1 MPGALC
7 VYDGRLALRL
17 FALVSLM
24 AASVLAQ
31 TGAAYRVITAA
42 AVQTLPVHATN
53 GTVDMVTLDAVARLF
68 GLTVRDDAR
77 AGGAVIA
84 SGSDRVIITSG
95 QSSVAVNG
103 RVVSLP
109 APVSRSGS
117 TWLVPVDLI
126 RNLRRGADIRRES
139 RLIVIPPAVVP
150 TITPRLERTPTGARL
165 TLSLSPAA
173 PARVTRDG
181 AQLTVRLQ
189 APALDLVALPTG
201 SPDFVRDIRLAD
213 TSVIIDLGPLVAN
226 VRSEPATTGDT
237 IVIELVAPA
246 GSVTPPPAS
255 SPATFDRPEPGLRT
269 VVIDPGHGG
278 DDAGVRGADGLSEK
292 EVTLAVALRLK
303 NVLESRYGLRVLLT
317 RDADTNV
324 DLDRRASVANNNKAD
339 LFISLH
345 ANASPLAAVRGAQ
358 VLSLDPEMYATVD
371 GSPNLT
377 PAAGASVPLVGG
389 GTRMIDIVPWHL
401 AQLPRAP
408 ESLTLAGIVT
418 RRLVDAGVGLLPTP
432 SVRGPWR
439 GLVGA
444 NMPAVLIEL
453 GMLTNEEDAAQLR
466 DDSYRTLLA
475 EAIGLAVGDVR
486 RGIPRPDGGQH

>member
-1 MPGALC
+1 
-7 VYDGRLALRL
+7 LALRL
-17 FALVSLM
+17 FALVFIVTASLF
-24 AASVLAQ
+24 AQ
-31 TGAAYRVITAA
+31 TGAAYRVVTTAG
-42 AVQTLPVHATN
+42 VQTLPVQAAN

-84 SGSDRVIITSG
+84 SGSDRIIITPG

-109 APVSRSGS
+109 AAISRSGS

-150 TITPRLERTPTGARL
+150 TVTPRLERTSTGARL
-165 TLSLSPAA
+165 TLSLAPAA
-173 PARVTRDG
+173 PSRITRDG
-181 AQLTVRLQ
+181 TQVTVRLQ
-189 APALDLVALPTG
+189 APALDLVALSAG
-201 SPDFVRDIRLAD
+201 SPDFVRDIRVAESSL
-213 TSVIIDLGPLVAN
+213 VVDLGPLVAN
-226 VRSEPATTGDT
+226 VRNDAATTGDT

-246 GSVTPPPAS
+246 GSVAPPPAAPPPS
-255 SPATFDRPEPGLRT
+255 FDRPEPGLRT

-278 DDAGVRGADGLSEK
+278 DDAGVRGADGIIEK
-292 EVTLAVALRLK
+292 DVTLAVATRLK

-317 RDADTNV
+317 REGDANV

-371 GSPNLT
+371 GTPNLT

-389 GTRMIDIVPWHL
+389 GTRLIDIVPWHL

-453 GMLTNEEDAAQLR
+453 GMLSNEDDARQLR
-466 DDSYRTLLA
+466 EDSYRTLLA
-475 EAIGLAVGDVR
+475 EAVGLAIGDVR
-486 RGIPRPDGGQH
+486 GGIPRPSGGQQ